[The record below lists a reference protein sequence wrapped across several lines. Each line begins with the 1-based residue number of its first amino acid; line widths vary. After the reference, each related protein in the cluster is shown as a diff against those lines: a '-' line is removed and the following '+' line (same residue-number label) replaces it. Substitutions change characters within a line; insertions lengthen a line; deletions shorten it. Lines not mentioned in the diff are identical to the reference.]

1 MKALNG
7 SVCEP
12 DMAQGQWTTAA
23 ATDLV
28 KMLLIIVFRP
38 FTKKSKE
45 DWRSLLEY
53 CATGMGSGLMA
64 RIRTMENIVR
74 TMSSLMSKP
83 SDLSRRL
90 LVTWI

>member
-1 MKALNG
+1 M
-7 SVCEP
+7 
-12 DMAQGQWTTAA
+12 
-23 ATDLV
+23 
-28 KMLLIIVFRP
+28 
-38 FTKKSKE
+38 
-45 DWRSLLEY
+45 EY
-53 CATGMGSGLMA
+53 CATGMGSGLKA